1 MREKSEALRSFDP
14 GFAANFVLKKGP
26 FKVSIALIRHK
37 KKSDFW
43 VFYETQQ
50 RKSSIGQDWG
60 HYMVDAIGYWPASIA
75 R

>member
-1 MREKSEALRSFDP
+1 VREKSEALRSFDP

-43 VFYETQQ
+43 VFYETS
-50 RKSSIGQDWG
+50 KENPALGKIG
-60 HYMVDAIGYWPASIA
+60 AITWLTLLGTGLHP
-75 R
+75 